1 MKTASIV
8 DDFSYNDSK
17 PDISVLLETEN
28 SKELRIAMKRGQSM
42 KKHQTPF
49 PIIVEIF
56 EGSIDFGVDDQRLH
70 LVKGDILSL
79 EGGKPHDL
87 TSLKDSIIRLSL
99 AKSDRV
105 DRVREVA
112 EK

>member
-8 DDFSYNDSK
+8 SDFSYNDSK
-17 PDISVLLETEN
+17 PDISVLMETEN
-28 SKELRIAMKRGQSM
+28 SKELRIAMKRGQTM

-56 EGSIDFGVDDQRLH
+56 EGSIDFGVEDQRLH
-70 LVKGDILSL
+70 LVKGDIISL

-87 TSLKDSIIRLSL
+87 TSLEDSIIRLSL
-99 AKSDRV
+99 AKSDKISRV
-105 DRVREVA
+105 ENVVKD
-112 EK
+112 